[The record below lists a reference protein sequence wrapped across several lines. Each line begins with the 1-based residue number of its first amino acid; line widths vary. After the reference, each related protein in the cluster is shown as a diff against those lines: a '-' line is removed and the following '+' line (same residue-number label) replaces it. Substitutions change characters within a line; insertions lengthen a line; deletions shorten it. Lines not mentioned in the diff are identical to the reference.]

1 MKSFK
6 RWTVQYEDDK
16 DSSIVYR
23 KSFTEYEDAV
33 ILAKITGVN
42 YIIDNLELV
51 NIDLWNFDGLYS
63 MKTTPFRTVNPFVIT
78 ETLLL

>member
-6 RWTVQYEDDK
+6 RWTVQYEDDN

-23 KSFTEYEDAV
+23 KSFTEYEEAV

-42 YIIDNLELV
+42 YVIDNLELV
-51 NIDLWNFDGLYS
+51 NIDL
-63 MKTTPFRTVNPFVIT
+63 
-78 ETLLL
+78 

>member
-6 RWTVQYEDDK
+6 RWAVQYEDDK

-51 NIDLWNFDGLYS
+51 NIDLWNFDGLYN
-63 MKTTPFRTVNPFVIT
+63 MKTTSFHTVNPSVIT

>member
-6 RWTVQYEDDK
+6 RWTVQYEDDN

-23 KSFTEYEDAV
+23 KSFTEYEEAV

-42 YIIDNLELV
+42 YVIDNLELV

-63 MKTTPFRTVNPFVIT
+63 MKRTPLHTVNPFVIT

>member
-6 RWTVQYEDDK
+6 RWTVQYEDDN

-23 KSFTEYEDAV
+23 KSFDENDYENAV

-51 NIDLWNFDGLYS
+51 NIDL
-63 MKTTPFRTVNPFVIT
+63 
-78 ETLLL
+78 

>member
-6 RWTVQYEDDK
+6 RWTVQYEDDN

-42 YIIDNLELV
+42 YIIDNLEQV
-51 NIDLWNFDGLYS
+51 NIDL
-63 MKTTPFRTVNPFVIT
+63 KTCFK
-78 ETLLL
+78 L